1 MFSFLEWHNEELDGM
16 KFSPDGKYFAYKD
29 DQVILVCLLSPVTL
43 TPSLQSG
50 SLCVLSFDSGKS
62 VSVSLPQDRLEGKSC
77 LT

>member
-1 MFSFLEWHNEELDGM
+1 M

-29 DQVILVCLLSPVTL
+29 
-43 TPSLQSG
+43 QSG

-62 VSVSLPQDRLEGKSC
+62 VSVSFPEAGLEGKSD